1 MKKLLLSILSVLC
14 VLSVSATSFK
24 LVESASQLEAGK
36 KYIIVATEY
45 DYAMSTEQK
54 DKNRGQDKITKNGE
68 IISIS
73 SGMTSQDFVQVFTL
87 EVGTKTDTWAFFT
100 GEKYLYAASSSSN
113 NLKSTATKS
122 DNASATIEID
132 GTTGVATIIFQG
144 SNTRNK
150 LQYNQSSSL
159 FACYAPEDA
168 RNNVSLYKEVD
179 TATGIDE
186 LVAKNA
192 PVEYYN
198 LLGVKVTNPE
208 KGIFIKK
215 QGNKATKVI
224 L

>member
-1 MKKLLLSILSVLC
+1 MKKFLLSVLSLVC
-14 VLSVSATSFK
+14 GLSVSATSFI
-24 LVESASQLEAGK
+24 LVESTSQLEVGK
-36 KYIIVATEY
+36 KYIIVAAESNF
-45 DYAMSTEQK
+45 AMSTTQNTN
-54 DKNRGQDKITKNGE
+54 NRGQFSITKEGKLIN
-68 IISIS
+68 SIPNS
-73 SGMTSQDFVQVFTL
+73 VQILTL
-87 EVGTKTDTWAFFT
+87 EQGTIDDTWAFNT
-100 GEKYLYAASSSSN
+100 GSGYLCSASSNSN
-113 NLKSTATKS
+113 NLKTTDGLK
-122 DNASATIEID
+122 DRTSATITISTA
-132 GTTGVATIIFQG
+132 GIATIVFQE
-144 SNTRNK
+144 NYTRNTLK
-150 LQYNQSSSL
+150 YNQSSGI

-198 LLGVKVTNPE
+198 LLGVKVANPE